1 MKRKYGVSSHG
12 KQTASTCPASN
23 ISNTS
28 MSTSSK
34 EGQFKA
40 IKTEEESSS
49 WNCNPEMEFSNTSMS
64 TSFTS
69 KEEQS
74 SEEQVMAIKKEGD
87 A

>member
-1 MKRKYGVSSHG
+1 MKRKYGVSSQG
-12 KQTASTCPASN
+12 KETASTSPALN

-40 IKTEEESSS
+40 IKMEEESS

-64 TSFTS
+64 TSFAS

-74 SEEQVMAIKKEGD
+74 SEEQAIAIEKEND